1 MHHQVAKL
9 IEQDRESPA
18 QRTDGWYKMR
28 DNCLTASAVATALGQ
43 NKYEKPEAL
52 IITKCGFGEF
62 KGNQF
67 TEHGNKYEDEARIL
81 YEQQYGEK
89 VHELGLLP
97 HPTIDFLAGSPD
109 GVTESGRLI
118 EIKCPLLRKI
128 EDDVP
133 EHYMPQLQL
142 LMEILDL
149 DVCDFIQYKPL
160 DLTWPGPVEFSVVE
174 VVRERDWFTDNLPF
188 MRTFWDRVLW
198 HRIHGIEDIKP
209 KKRVKKV
216 KPEKPKEAEVT
227 IKCTLDPVGTA
238 NGLWVSTQ
246 STPYNDEE
254 TVYSRA
260 DSGVVCELPPPA
272 QESDN
277 WYDHDVE

>member
-1 MHHQVAKL
+1 MHPQVAKL
-9 IEQDRESPA
+9 IEQDKESPA
-18 QRTDGWYKMR
+18 QRTEGWYRMR

-52 IITKCGFGEF
+52 IITKCGQGEF

-118 EIKCPLLRKI
+118 EIKCPLKRKI

-149 DVCDFIQYKPL
+149 EVCDFIQYKPL
-160 DLTWPGPVEFSVVE
+160 DLTWPGPAEFSVVE
-174 VVRERDWFTDNLPF
+174 VERERDWFTHNLPF
-188 MRTFWDRVLW
+188 MRAFWDRVLW
-198 HRIHGIEDIKP
+198 HRVHGIEDIKP
-209 KKRVKKV
+209 KKRTKKV
-216 KPEKPKEAEVT
+216 KPEEPVSN
-227 IKCTLDPVGTA
+227 IKCSIAPLSA
-238 NGLWVSTQ
+238 NGLWVTTQ
-246 STPYNDEE
+246 STPYKDEE
-254 TVYSRA
+254 TIYSLAA
-260 DSGVVCELPPPA
+260 DIKCELPPSAP
-272 QESDN
+272 ESDN
-277 WYDHDVE
+277 WYDHECDDY